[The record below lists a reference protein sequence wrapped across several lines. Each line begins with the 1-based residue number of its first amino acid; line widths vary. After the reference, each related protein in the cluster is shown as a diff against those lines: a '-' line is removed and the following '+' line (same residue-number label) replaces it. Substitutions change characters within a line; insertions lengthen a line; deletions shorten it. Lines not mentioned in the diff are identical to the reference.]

1 MQPMVQGGCVK
12 RQILTLL
19 VFIVCS
25 LALFGAPDPFSYP
38 LGTVIIDAGHGGH
51 DPGATTAWSFAG
63 GTIYEKDLTLDI
75 AKRLH
80 ALLAVS
86 HPHLQLVMTRSED
99 VFLSLE
105 ERCSIAYK
113 TPLQPQT
120 SSLFISIHVNS
131 AASNQATGFEILTKE
146 QDKRVTLLDETTPIE
161 NIPLYASHSQLS
173 LNRLLNQRNLVVAS
187 VFEQAMDGSLVTSR
201 NRGIKERDLW
211 VLNGSRM
218 PAVLV
223 EVGFLSNEEDAR
235 NLVSPQWRQRMAQIL
250 AQAVEEC
257 L

>member
-1 MQPMVQGGCVK
+1 
-12 RQILTLL
+12 
-19 VFIVCS
+19 
-25 LALFGAPDPFSYP
+25 
-38 LGTVIIDAGHGGH
+38 
-51 DPGATTAWSFAG
+51 
-63 GTIYEKDLTLDI
+63 
-75 AKRLH
+75 
-80 ALLAVS
+80 
-86 HPHLQLVMTRSED
+86 
-99 VFLSLE
+99 
-105 ERCSIAYK
+105 
-113 TPLQPQT
+113 
-120 SSLFISIHVNS
+120 
-131 AASNQATGFEILTKE
+131 
-146 QDKRVTLLDETTPIE
+146 
-161 NIPLYASHSQLS
+161 
-173 LNRLLNQRNLVVAS
+173 VVAS

>member
-1 MQPMVQGGCVK
+1 MRETSNTNPPYFNYVRLEFVWGG
-12 RQILTLL
+12 R
-19 VFIVCS
+19 
-25 LALFGAPDPFSYP
+25 GDPFSYP
-38 LGTVIIDAGHGGH
+38 LETVIIDAGHGGH
-51 DPGATTAWSFAG
+51 DPGGATNAWSFAG
-63 GTIYEKDLTLDI
+63 GTVYEKDLSLDI

-105 ERCSIAYK
+105 ERCSIAYQ
-113 TPLQPQT
+113 TPPLRPQT

-131 AASNQATGFEILTKE
+131 ATSNQASGFEILTKE
-146 QDKRVTLLDETTPIE
+146 QDKRVTLLDAFTPPIE
-161 NIPLYASHSQLS
+161 NIPLYSAHSQLS
-173 LNRLLNQRNLVVAS
+173 LNRLLNQRNLVVAT
-187 VFEQAMDGSLVTSR
+187 VFEQALNGSLVTSR

-235 NLVSPQWRQRMAQIL
+235 NLLSPQWRQRMAQIL
-250 AQAVEEC
+250 AQAIEQC
-257 L
+257 M

>member
-1 MQPMVQGGCVK
+1 MK

-19 VFIVCS
+19 ILIMCALS
-25 LALFGAPDPFSYP
+25 LFGAGDPFSYP
-38 LGTVIIDAGHGGH
+38 LETVIIDAGHGGH
-51 DPGATTAWSFAG
+51 DPGATNAWSFAG
-63 GTIYEKDLTLDI
+63 GTVYEKDLSLDI

-105 ERCSIAYK
+105 ERCSIAYQ
-113 TPLQPQT
+113 TPLRPQT

-131 AASNQATGFEILTKE
+131 ATSNQASGFEILTKE
-146 QDKRVTLLDETTPIE
+146 QDKRVTLLDAFTPIE
-161 NIPLYASHSQLS
+161 NIPLYSAHSQLS
-173 LNRLLNQRNLVVAS
+173 LNRLLNQRNLVVAT
-187 VFEQAMDGSLVTSR
+187 VFFEQALNGSLVTSR

-235 NLVSPQWRQRMAQIL
+235 NLLSPQWRQRMAQIL
-250 AQAVEEC
+250 AQAIEQC
-257 L
+257 M